1 MSKQETNKRSRH
13 QGARTSV
20 DKKLRELDA
29 ELSRRLYATLDADAK
44 FELEA
49 MRVLAGIAP
58 LEEGSSSSRE
68 ETATPGEGQDSV
80 QSVVGDAKAAHST
93 TGSDGPS
100 TEVLARIVFKDG
112 DAFHFLG
119 VPADGEIGV
128 AYIGKGQRW
137 LAAISELP
145 SPLRLYVSLAPP
157 DTPLPWLLAA
167 IDKQKDRLPLV
178 GERRLCDRVVETLE
192 AESETLRLRVPGLP
206 GGVWTPD
213 DFTIGGFCGWNGENE
228 WNSEFCSGEL
238 ELGPALEPNIY
249 KCTAQLS
256 IDVTHNS
263 TSGGHWKRRKCSIA
277 TAAACGSPVRIRH
290 QYRELGF
297 FSWNW
302 VTASDHVLGP
312 SEVTGTL
319 WLGLVR
325 RRRRIIYQRSGGPFG
340 GPGGFRALSRFSRHL
355 TG

>member
-1 MSKQETNKRSRH
+1 MSKQETNKRSTH
-13 QGARTSV
+13 QAAGTST
-20 DKKLRELDA
+20 DKQLRELDA
-29 ELSRRLYATLDADAK
+29 ELSRRLDATLDAHAK

-49 MRVLAGIAP
+49 MRVLERLAP

-68 ETATPGEGQDSV
+68 EAARPGERQDSV
-80 QSVVGDAKAAHST
+80 QGLVGDAKAAHPT
-93 TGSDGPS
+93 TGADGLS
-100 TEVLARIVFKDG
+100 AEVLAKIVFKDG

-119 VPADGEIGV
+119 VPADGEVGV

-178 GERRLCDRVVETLE
+178 GERRLCDRVSETLE

-228 WNSEFCSGEL
+228 WNSEFCSAEL
-238 ELGPALEPNIY
+238 EPGPLVEPNIY

-256 IDVTHNS
+256 IEVTHNS
-263 TSGGHWKRRKCSIA
+263 TSGGHWKRRKCSTA

-290 QYRELGF
+290 QYRELGPRTL
-297 FSWNW
+297 
-302 VTASDHVLGP
+302 VDDPASDHVLGP
-312 SEVTGTL
+312 AEVTGTL
-319 WLGLVR
+319 WLGIVR
-325 RRRRIIYQRSGGPFG
+325 RRRRIIYERAGGVFG
-340 GPGGFRALSRFSRHL
+340 GLGGFRALSTFSRHL
-355 TG
+355 T